1 LGQKGIGNPLMR
13 QVTITIRSK
22 SQNQTVE
29 IERLKDLCGDTF
41 LWMPFRIG
49 DVYDIV
55 LLWDEMSS
63 DELNRLSTIAKK
75 ILWLDNYTSYE
86 ESLPDNVE
94 LFPGQVK
101 LPLIVQKI
109 VSLANDLNDHT
120 SLAIKTT
127 TNAIIVFNAQGEP
140 LWANQGFEKIYGYS
154 FEEFTKRY
162 KSFYEASVLENP
174 AEIIEQ
180 LKQNQQVEYTS
191 HVNHQQN
198 GKVWLK
204 TSITPF
210 FDQQNRL
217 DRFVVVETNISELKQ
232 IEQSLEE
239 GKKEIEKQKQL
250 FEIEKQRSDD
260 LLHNILPKEVA
271 LKGSIPKSV

>member
-1 LGQKGIGNPLMR
+1 MR